1 MMNKKFLILILLLFS
16 ILSYSQH
23 NHLGKYDIWSGR
35 ISMEYYLSSCNYSQ
49 LEYLGVYIP
58 YFWTAPVYI
67 LVSVKSCSY
76 EGEAIIWSNDFSRYY
91 KKIKSFKRWNEY
103 RVTKVLKEILYKH
116 LFLIIDDD
124 FGINYFEKVIVND
137 SVIAIAKQ
145 GMDIFIRTYFNKE
158 GVYQYGDWL
167 DSMNIPNDFRTV
179 VKVMFDAGIKT
190 GIGCEYSDYGI
201 HDMRFLCDTGFY
213 IPQDFVGMNPYSEEN
228 ISKRLANSK
237 QKVVKIKNKSYL
249 NKIKE
254 CSDDN
259 KNTTS
264 QHENQ

>member
-1 MMNKKFLILILLLFS
+1 MMNKNFLIFILLFIS

-23 NHLGKYDIWSGR
+23 EHLGKYN
-35 ISMEYYLSSCNYSQ
+35 ISRMSIDDYLLSNCLQ
-49 LEYLGVYIP
+49 HKYLGIYIP
-58 YFWTAPVYI
+58 YWSSAPAYI

-76 EGEAIIWSNDFSRYY
+76 EGEAIINSNDFSHYY
-91 KKIKSFKRWNEY
+91 KNIKSFKWWNEY
-103 RVTKVLKEILYKH
+103 RTTKALQDIVHKN

-124 FGINYFEKVIVND
+124 FKVKFGQRISYNFEKVIVND

-145 GMDIFIRTYFNKE
+145 GMDVFIRTYFDEE
-158 GVYQYGDWL
+158 GDYRYENWL

-237 QKVVKIKNKSYL
+237 QKFVKIKNKSYL

-254 CSDDN
+254 CSDF
-259 KNTTS
+259 
-264 QHENQ
+264 